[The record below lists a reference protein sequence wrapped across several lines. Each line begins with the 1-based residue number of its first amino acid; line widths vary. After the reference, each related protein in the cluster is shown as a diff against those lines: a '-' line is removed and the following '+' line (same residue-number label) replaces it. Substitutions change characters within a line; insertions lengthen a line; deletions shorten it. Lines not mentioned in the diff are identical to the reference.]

1 MPNDQ
6 FYQQHIFCCTNER
19 PEGHP
24 RGSCKRKGAE
34 DLRNYMKARLKE
46 EGVAQARVNNAG
58 CLDRC
63 ELGPVLVI
71 YPEGTWY
78 TAATRED
85 IDEIIESH
93 IKGGRVVERLALQN
107 DQRDLTPAQQAH
119 LQQALAAKA

>member
-6 FYQQHIFCCTNER
+6 FYQHHIFCCTNER

-34 DLRNYMKARLKE
+34 DLRNYMKLRLKE
-46 EGVAQARVNNAG
+46 EGVAETRVNNAG

-71 YPEGTWY
+71 YPEGAWY
-78 TAATRED
+78 TAATRQD

-93 IKGGRVVERLALQN
+93 IKGGRPVERLLLQN